1 MRLETDNHFIQQST
15 PRSRQKV
22 NTFRRDSLSQK
33 GFLSTQNTPAD
44 HQEKRDNPV
53 EKWAKEMNSQFI
65 GEEAWITH
73 KNIKRCSIS
82 PGIKEMQLKSAG
94 RCHFR
99 SIGLANIK
107 RIILSTWKDK
117 RKHLGV

>member
-1 MRLETDNHFIQQST
+1 MRLETDNSFIQQST

-33 GFLSTQNTPAD
+33 GLLSTQRTPAD

-65 GEEAWITH
+65 GEEARITH

-82 PGIKEMQLKSAG
+82 PWIKEMQLKRKG
-94 RCHFR
+94 HIFDYQ
-99 SIGLANIK
+99 IG
-107 RIILSTWKDK
+107 KD
-117 RKHLGV
+117 

>member
-1 MRLETDNHFIQQST
+1 MRLETDNRFIQQST

-65 GEEAWITH
+65 GEEARITH